1 MTLAER
7 AIKEYEQRKELER
20 LKEEQEHKYFAAN
33 VGDKFKVYTGAEEFT
48 VDTTKS
54 PMEITCEGFK
64 FEVSK
69 LFEFYLIKTC
79 EKCGSISRHKF
90 NTLAKLGE
98 AINDDTCN
106 SLKCRV
112 GDTLNFDDR

>member
-7 AIKEYEQRKELER
+7 ALKEYEHRQEMERQR
-20 LKEEQEHKYFAAN
+20 EEQEHKYFAAN
-33 VGDKFKVYTGAEEFT
+33 VGDKFKIYTGSEEFT
-48 VDTTKS
+48 VDATKT
-54 PMEITCEGFK
+54 PVEITCEGFK

-79 EKCGSISRHKF
+79 GKCGSISKHKF
-90 NTLAKLGE
+90 NTLAGLGQ
-98 AINDDTCN
+98 AINNDTCN